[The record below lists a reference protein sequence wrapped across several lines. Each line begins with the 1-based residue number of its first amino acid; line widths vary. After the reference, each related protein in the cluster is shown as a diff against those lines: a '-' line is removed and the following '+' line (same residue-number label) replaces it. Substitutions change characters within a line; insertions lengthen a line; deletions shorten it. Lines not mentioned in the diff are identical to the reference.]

1 MQTAHELLD
10 KATCLWGVLPQ
21 QCNTIPTSGVKGRLV
36 EMVVHCCEFRPSCEA
51 AVNLFSDAAAAVR
64 KVYQEMD
71 PALNII
77 VVFDKKWLTRGH
89 TSHIGV
95 GTLRASHKTGP

>member
-1 MQTAHELLD
+1 MNCWTRPHACRVYYHSNAIPFPQVG
-10 KATCLWGVLPQ
+10 WGGTP
-21 QCNTIPTSGVKGRLV
+21 VK
-36 EMVVHCCEFRPSCEA
+36 MVVHCCEFRPSREA

-64 KVYQEMD
+64 EVYQEMD